1 MNEEKLVFR
10 QFALTV
16 STFDYLKD
24 FQRAYEGRHGV
35 RLSNNQVI
43 AIILSEHKAIN
54 GDIGEKYAGNRAY
67 TARR

>member
-10 QFALTV
+10 QFALPV

-35 RLSNNQVI
+35 RLNNNQVI
-43 AIILSEHKAIN
+43 AVILSEHKEVN
-54 GDIGEKYAGNRAY
+54 GDIGDKYAGNR
-67 TARR
+67 TRRAR